1 MLESKKL
8 VHEVRKDNLPSI
20 RQSELDSCVSF
31 FDEAVRR
38 YARPAEADAFD
49 NQAQAAQRAIDRNDE
64 DFEKILEQLKG
75 KNFDIL
81 WRQDWFAIDWFKNM
95 VSKPYNFSDQEK
107 FFMLKKK
114 GEACITSDKIDDL
127 RQVIISL
134 WSIEIN
140 ESSFEDMVEKANIV
154 RG

>member
-1 MLESKKL
+1 
-8 VHEVRKDNLPSI
+8 
-20 RQSELDSCVSF
+20 
-31 FDEAVRR
+31 
-38 YARPAEADAFD
+38 
-49 NQAQAAQRAIDRNDE
+49 
-64 DFEKILEQLKG
+64 
-75 KNFDIL
+75 
-81 WRQDWFAIDWFKNM
+81 
-95 VSKPYNFSDQEK
+95 
-107 FFMLKKK
+107 MLKKK